1 MAFLKQSTEG
11 ARDSTPC
18 LHTPT
23 LLLLELL
30 MSVTCDDQPCRL
42 NEVSSIL
49 NVSGESLAL
58 NKTITKLAAYSSRYP
73 NVVHTAG

>member
-1 MAFLKQSTEG
+1 MAFLKQRTEG
-11 ARDSTPC
+11 ARDGAPC

-30 MSVTCDDQPCRL
+30 KSVTCDDQPCRL

-49 NVSGESLAL
+49 HVSGE
-58 NKTITKLAAYSSRYP
+58 
-73 NVVHTAG
+73 